1 MVSAKKRLVVLT
13 YSLFMYPHLG
23 DAALMY
29 GVKDVSIGLAS
40 PDMSVF
46 RVAGTGVRE
55 REVTEKCEEH

>member
-1 MVSAKKRLVVLT
+1 
-13 YSLFMYPHLG
+13 MYPHLG

>member
-1 MVSAKKRLVVLT
+1 
-13 YSLFMYPHLG
+13 MYPHLG

-40 PDMSVF
+40 ADMSVF